1 MKLSVLYTNT
11 LFLFLTTVA
20 MSAPEFAWANT
31 NFDSAIVKVESQT
44 KGRIGVF
51 AMRGSLTLSH
61 RASERFAYCS
71 TFKWVLGADILKKVE
86 EGQLSFD
93 RKVNYSRKDLIGYSP
108 VTTENVGK
116 GTMSIEDLV
125 AATIK
130 TSDNAAANLLEP
142 LVGGTSGLQSFV
154 RNWGDSVM
162 RFDRMEPEMSDND
175 PGDLRDTTS
184 PEAMTRLLKT
194 ALETEKLSKASRER
208 LLNWMKAATTGLD
221 RIRASVPKGWPVG
234 DKTGTCGH
242 GGAND
247 VAVVVPPKGEPIY
260 VSIFTDGDRT
270 PHKVKEQA
278 IAEVAKIVLKAL

>member
-1 MKLSVLYTNT
+1 MTGIVKSIFCLQFVGLIHLSLPSPV
-11 LFLFLTTVA
+11 
-20 MSAPEFAWANT
+20 WADT
-31 NFDSAIVKVESQT
+31 NFDAAITKVEAQT

-51 AMRGSLTLSH
+51 AMRGPLTVAH
-61 RASERFAYCS
+61 RAGERFAYCS

-86 EGQLSFD
+86 DGQLSFD
-93 RKVNYSRKDLIGYSP
+93 RTVNYTRADLIGYSP

-116 GTMSIEDLV
+116 GKLSIEELV
-125 AATIK
+125 AATIR

-142 LVGGTSGLQSFV
+142 LVGGTSGLQAFV

-162 RFDRMEPEMSDND
+162 RFDRIEPEMSNND
-175 PGDLRDTTS
+175 PGDPRDTTS

-208 LLNWMKAATTGLD
+208 LLNWMNAATTGLD
-221 RIRASVPKGWPVG
+221 RIRASVPQGWPVG

-247 VAVVVPPKGEPIY
+247 VAVVFPPKGAPIY
-260 VSIFTDGDRT
+260 VSVFTDGDQT
-270 PHKVKEQA
+270 PHKIKEQA